1 MMHIKARR
9 VFRLAFVPALAL
21 AVAYALQMPLPFL
34 APLFAFVLTIKPGPP
49 LGFKNTTG
57 LVILVLI
64 TLGLGVLLIPLL
76 LHFQLVAILLV
87 LLGIYFSSYLT
98 VNLQKTLP
106 GMFIAMGLTLVS
118 AAGTLSSALAISVI
132 QGLIS
137 GIIISA
143 ICQSLVYL
151 FFPEDKPSQQAS
163 AEKTTAEPQDSESI
177 TTSSWIAIRSALIV
191 MPAYFLVLTNPG
203 MYMPIMMKSVLLSQQ
218 SSTLDARNA
227 AREML
232 GSTFSGGI
240 FAVLFWIVLGILPN
254 LWLFFLWM
262 LLFSMYFSSK
272 IYGIIS
278 SRFSA
283 SFWLNTAITMLIL
296 IGPAV
301 EDTNTGKDVYAAFF
315 VRMSLFVG
323 VTLYALA
330 AVYLLEL
337 LKTHKRKVSHVN

>member
-1 MMHIKARR
+1 MHIRARR

-21 AVAYALQMPLPFL
+21 AVSYALQMPLPFL
-34 APLFAFVLTIKPGPP
+34 APLFAFVLTMKPGPP

-64 TLGLGVLLIPLL
+64 TLGLGMLLIPLL

-106 GMFIAMGLTLVS
+106 GMFIAMGLTMVS
-118 AAGTLSSALAISVI
+118 AAGTVSNALAISVI
-132 QGLIS
+132 QGLVS
-137 GIIISA
+137 GIIITA

-151 FFPEDKPSQQAS
+151 FFPEDSS
-163 AEKTTAEPQDSESI
+163 AQKTAAKQEAAATQEAESSA
-177 TTSSWIAIRSALIV
+177 TTNWVAMRSALIV

-240 FAVLFWIVLGILPN
+240 FAVLLWIVLSILPN

-337 LKTHKRKVSHVN
+337 LRARKRKVSHVN